1 MAVIYPVIYTRWGG
15 LRHTLVSPPS
25 KTGCRKGLP
34 SRNGGVILY
43 LFATLSQYRT
53 RYRRMAVPCSSH
65 LVSKL
70 YPLSQNGR
78 TMLLPPRLKAIPA
91 VTEWPCHAFA
101 TSSQSYTGCHRM
113 AVPCFCHLVSKLYP
127 ISQNGCAMFLPPCLK
142 AIPDITEWPCHAFA
156 TLSQSY
162 ARYHRMAVPCC
173 VLLPSGLKAA
183 RAIVEQP
190 CHAVWFET
198 MSQNHNHYHR
208 CRMTVPYCT
217 FFHSHTQYHK
227 VVMPCCIFLLVC
239 LKANACHGLKCC
251 IVLLA
256 CLKANACH
264 GLEAV

>member
-1 MAVIYPVIYTRWGG
+1 M
-15 LRHTLVSPPS
+15 PPCLNIAPA
-25 KTGCRKGLP
+25 TAEW
-34 SRNGGVILY
+34 LY
-43 LFATLSQYRT
+43 LALPTL
-53 RYRRMAVPCSSH
+53 
-65 LVSKL
+65 
-70 YPLSQNGR
+70 
-78 TMLLPPRLKAIPA
+78 
-91 VTEWPCHAFA
+91 
-101 TSSQSYTGCHRM
+101 SQSYTHCHRM
-113 AVPCFCHLVSKLYP
+113 AVPCFCHLVSKLHP
-127 ISQNGCAMFLPPCLK
+127 ISQNGCAMILPPCLK

-173 VLLPSGLKAA
+173 VLSPSGLKAA